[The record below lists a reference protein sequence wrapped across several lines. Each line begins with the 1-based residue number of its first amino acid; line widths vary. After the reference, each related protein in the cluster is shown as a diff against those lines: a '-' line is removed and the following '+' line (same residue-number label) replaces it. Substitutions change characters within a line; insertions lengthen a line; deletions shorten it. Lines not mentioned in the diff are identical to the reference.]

1 MPTMLVKE
9 RKMFQGKRF
18 VTRGVVDT
26 IPPEVQLFLWSL
38 LDSLIAKRT
47 VELDYLQ
54 VFELVGAGG
63 QQTIIHRQEMPDYQ
77 AVYQFDN
84 VVSPLNGK
92 LYVIDDFTYATML
105 LCQEY

>member
-1 MPTMLVKE
+1 M
-9 RKMFQGKRF
+9 
-18 VTRGVVDT
+18 
-26 IPPEVQLFLWSL
+26 
-38 LDSLIAKRT
+38 
-47 VELDYLQ
+47 
-54 VFELVGAGG
+54 GAGG

>member
-1 MPTMLVKE
+1 
-9 RKMFQGKRF
+9 MFQGKRF
-18 VTRGVVDT
+18 VTRGVADT
-26 IPPEVQLFLWSL
+26 IPPEVQMFLWSL

-47 VELDYLQ
+47 AEVDYLQ
-54 VFELVGAGG
+54 VFELVGADG

-84 VVSPLNGK
+84 VISLLNSK
-92 LYVIDDFTYATML
+92 LYVIDNSTYVTML

>member
-1 MPTMLVKE
+1 
-9 RKMFQGKRF
+9 MFQGKRL
-18 VTRGVVDT
+18 VTRGVVEV
-26 IPPEVQLFLWSL
+26 IPPEVQMFLWSL

>member
-1 MPTMLVKE
+1 
-9 RKMFQGKRF
+9 MFQGRRF
-18 VTRGVVDT
+18 VTRGVADT
-26 IPPEVQLFLWSL
+26 IPQEVQMFLWSL

-54 VFELVGAGG
+54 VFELVGARG

-84 VVSPLNGK
+84 VVSPLNSK
-92 LYVIDDFTYATML
+92 LYVIDDSAYATML

>member
-1 MPTMLVKE
+1 
-9 RKMFQGKRF
+9 MFQGKRF
-18 VTRGVVDT
+18 VTRGVADT
-26 IPPEVQLFLWSL
+26 IPPEVQMFLWSL

-84 VVSPLNGK
+84 VLSTLNGK
-92 LYVIDDFTYATML
+92 LYVIDDFTYATMV